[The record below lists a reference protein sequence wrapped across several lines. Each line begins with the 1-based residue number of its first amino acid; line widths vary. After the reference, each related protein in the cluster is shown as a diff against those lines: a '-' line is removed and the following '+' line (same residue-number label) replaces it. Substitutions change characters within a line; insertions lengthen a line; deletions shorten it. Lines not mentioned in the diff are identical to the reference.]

1 MANEDSS
8 GGDSGSR
15 CDATLLFA
23 NSRVKVFD
31 FRLKPNSLPVVIG
44 HTLPTIRWQVA
55 YGAAVEHTVEV
66 FLEHG
71 GDAVAETLRGR
82 VPDRHVFYVEA
93 GTMWKVSNTSPS
105 TAATYRQVVFELQ
118 SAVPKFSE
126 TEVGGLFAAARFSTD
141 VGTELMFE
149 NHLVRCWDFFLEPG
163 EGGGRDSVHQH
174 CLDYVFVNV
183 APSRLLGLHP
193 ETLSMKKLLFDSVSE
208 DNSVTW
214 NEIPEEAANH
224 IRFAHG
230 GKNGF
235 DDRPMREYLI
245 EFK

>member
-1 MANEDSS
+1 MASEDTSE
-8 GGDSGSR
+8 GGSGSR
-15 CDATLLFA
+15 CDTTLLFA

-31 FRLKPNSLPVVIG
+31 FRLKPNSLPVVIR

-55 YGAAVEHTVEV
+55 FDAAVEHAVEV
-66 FLEHG
+66 FLDHG
-71 GDAVAETLRGR
+71 GDAEAETLRGC
-82 VPDRHVFYVEA
+82 VPDRRVFYVEA

-105 TAATYRQVVFELQ
+105 TTATYRQIVFELQ

-126 TEVGGLFAAARFSTD
+126 TKVGDLFAAAQFSTD
-141 VGTELMFE
+141 VGTALLFE

-163 EGGGRDSVHQH
+163 EGGGPDTVHHH

-193 ETLSMKKLLFDSVSE
+193 ETLSMEKLLFDSLS
-208 DNSVTW
+208 DDAAVTW
-214 NEIPEEAANH
+214 IDIPEDASNH

-235 DDRPMREYLI
+235 EDRPMREYLV
-245 EFK
+245 ELK